1 MTDPEII
8 YQDTAL
14 IVVNKPVDLPIHKND
29 HMPHDAPYLTKWI
42 GQKLNKPVWNVH
54 RLDAKT
60 SGIVVLALDKNTAHS
75 LTLQFEKKEVQ
86 KKYLAIV
93 REFPGE
99 TGTFEKPVKKNKKGK
114 LVKAITHF
122 KTLQTAQTNI
132 TYRTFENIRLSL
144 VELEPETGRWHQ
156 LRQHLALERNDIIG
170 DNQHGDRMLNHIIE
184 DITGEKRLYLHASE
198 LSFTHPESGKV
209 LSFGAE
215 VPVGFKKLIA
225 SFD

>member
-8 YQDTAL
+8 YQDAAL

-42 GQKLNKPVWNVH
+42 GQKLNATVWNVH

-60 SGIVVLALDKNTAHS
+60 SGIVVLAFNKNTAHA
-75 LTLQFEKKEVQ
+75 LTQQFEKREVA

-99 TGTFEKPVKKNKKGK
+99 EGTFDKPVKKNKKGK
-114 LVKAITHF
+114 LVKALTHF
-122 KTLQTAQTNI
+122 KTLQTVQTNI

-144 VELEPETGRWHQ
+144 IELEPETGRWHQ

-198 LSFTHPESGKV
+198 ISFTHPESGEL
-209 LSFGAE
+209 LSFEAE
-215 VPVGFKKLIA
+215 MPEEFGKLMGE
-225 SFD
+225 FG